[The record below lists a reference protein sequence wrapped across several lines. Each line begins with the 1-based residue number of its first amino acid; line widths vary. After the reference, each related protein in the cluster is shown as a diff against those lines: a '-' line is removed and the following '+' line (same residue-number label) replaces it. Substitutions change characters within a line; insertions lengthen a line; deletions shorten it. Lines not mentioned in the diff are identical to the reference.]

1 MLEGNAYARMKASS
15 RYVLVVAK
23 LVVAYNSKNFYYVL
37 VY

>member
-1 MLEGNAYARMKASS
+1 MLEGNAYARRKASS

-23 LVVAYNSKNFYYVL
+23 LVVAYNSKNIYYVL